1 MSEKLSRNQVRAINA
16 LLQYPTIDQVAEV
29 IGVNPRTVFRWLD
42 DPGFRLELG
51 QAEGEAIDR
60 ITRRLLVLADKALLA
75 IEDILDNPDQDGASN
90 KRLAAQAILDQLLKL
105 RELRNIENRL
115 TDLEKAVLNVE
126 RD

>member
-1 MSEKLSRNQVRAINA
+1 MSQKITRNQRRAIKA
-16 LLQYPTIDQVAEV
+16 LLKYPTIEQVAEV
-29 IGVNPRTVFRWLD
+29 IGVSSRTIFRWLD

-115 TDLEKAVLNVE
+115 SDLEKAVF
-126 RD
+126 